1 VANERRRI
9 VATVVAV
16 VLVTT
21 ALVVALRAAER
32 RDASERL
39 AATAEALA
47 GAIGR
52 ELDRTAEL
60 GTAVA
65 VSLRD
70 ADVADAAGYEQLLE
84 DLEVGERYPSVLGV
98 SWIVAVPREELAG
111 LVGRMQETA
120 PGFGLRTDAGADELR
135 VIVQVHP
142 RARNAA
148 ALGVD
153 VVGRPASFD
162 ASERA
167 RISRAP
173 ALSDLTQLVQLP
185 PGQAGAVLYVP
196 QLDEVGAG
204 HRWLGLTFA
213 GDVFLGQFEP
223 LPPDVGLRVVDPDSA
238 MFPELGRMG
247 AVGEELRAVEPLP
260 RFGQSWLVEASA
272 GPAFLGPWPRRGST
286 LAGAGGIVVAVL
298 LSALVRS
305 LSTRERRAE
314 SIAAHRTRQ
323 LAAANADLAELN
335 SALREANAGKDA
347 FLAAVSHELRTPL
360 TVIGGFT
367 DSLRRIRHDADLEIF
382 LDPIDRNVRRL
393 DGLVSD
399 LLTLASL
406 DAGAVAVFAEDL
418 DLTALARAAPR
429 ELAGLGV
436 AEVDVQVPDVAV
448 LVRADR
454 RHVERILTNLLTNAT
469 RHGSP
474 PVELRV
480 EPDGDE
486 VLLAVRDHG
495 GGIDPAL
502 RPQLFERFV
511 RGPRTDRVAGTG
523 LGLAIVHELA
533 RLNGGSVAY
542 RAAEP
547 GACFEVRLPTP
558 SPQSSVDLTAPAV
571 GAVPE
576 ER

>member
-16 VLVTT
+16 LLVTA
-21 ALVVALRAAER
+21 ALVGALRAAER

-39 AATAEALA
+39 GATAEALA

-60 GTAVA
+60 GTALS
-65 VSLRD
+65 VSLRQLEVTD
-70 ADVADAAGYEQLLE
+70 TAGYEQLLE
-84 DLEVGERYPSVLGV
+84 ELEVGERYPSVLGV

-111 LVGRMQETA
+111 LVGRMQETDPA
-120 PGFGLRTDAGADELR
+120 FEVRTDAGGDELR
-135 VIVQVHP
+135 LIVQVHP
-142 RARNAA
+142 RVRNAP

-167 RISRAP
+167 RVSGAP

-185 PGQAGAVLYVP
+185 PEQAGAVLYVP
-196 QLDEVGAG
+196 QVGDDG
-204 HRWLGLTFA
+204 GVQRWVGLTFA
-213 GDVFLGQFEP
+213 GDVFLGQLQP

-238 MFPELGRMG
+238 TFPELGRLG
-247 AVGEELRAVEPLP
+247 PVAEELRAVEPLV
-260 RFGQSWLVEASA
+260 RFGQRWLVEVTA
-272 GPAFLGPWPRRGST
+272 GPSYLAPWPRRGST
-286 LAGAGGIVVAVL
+286 LAGIGGVAVAVL

-305 LSTRERRAE
+305 LSTRERRAR
-314 SIAAHRTRQ
+314 SIADHRTRQ

-335 SALREANAGKDA
+335 AALRDANAGKDA
-347 FLAAVSHELRTPL
+347 FLASVSHELRTPL

-367 DSLRRIRHDADLEIF
+367 DSMRRIRDDADLEVF

-399 LLTLASL
+399 LLTLAGL
-406 DAGAVAVFAEDL
+406 DAGAVAVFAEDV
-418 DLTALARAAPR
+418 DLSALARAAPR

-436 AEVDVQVPDVAV
+436 AEVDVRVPDAPV

-454 RHVERILTNLLTNAT
+454 RHLERILTNLLTNAA
-469 RHGSP
+469 RHGTP
-474 PVELRV
+474 PIQLRV
-480 EPDGDE
+480 EPEGDD
-486 VLLAVRDHG
+486 VLLSVRDHG
-495 GGIDPAL
+495 GGVDPAL
-502 RPQLFERFV
+502 QAELFQRFV
-511 RGPRTDRVAGTG
+511 RGPRTTRVAGTG
-523 LGLAIVHELA
+523 LGLAIVRELA
-533 RLNGGSVAY
+533 HLNGGSVEY

-558 SPQSSVDLTAPAV
+558 PLQSSVDLTVPEV
-571 GAVPE
+571 GALPE